1 MLHLESINNVFDN
14 MESFLQLI
22 GVLLIFVFVLALTY
36 LTTRW
41 MAGYQKG
48 RGNNRNLRVIE
59 SMGIGNGNLLSIV
72 QAGDKYLLVAVG
84 KDKVTML
91 VQLDKEE
98 IKDVPQES
106 FQNILSRFKDK

>member
-1 MLHLESINNVFDN
+1 

-36 LTTRW
+36 FTTRW

-48 RGNNRNLRVIE
+48 RTNNRNLKVIE
-59 SMGIGNGNLLSIV
+59 SMGVGNGNLISII

-91 VQLDKEE
+91 TQLDKEE
-98 IKDVPQES
+98 IKDIPQES
-106 FQNILSRFKDK
+106 FENILTRFKNK

>member
-1 MLHLESINNVFDN
+1 M
-14 MESFLQLI
+14 
-22 GVLLIFVFVLALTY
+22 FVLALTY

-41 MAGYQKG
+41 MAGCQKE

-91 VQLDKEE
+91 MQLDKEE
-98 IKDVPQES
+98 IKDVQQES

>member
-1 MLHLESINNVFDN
+1 

-22 GVLLIFVFVLALTY
+22 GVLLIFVFVLALT
-36 LTTRW
+36 W

-91 VQLDKEE
+91 MQLDKEE
-98 IKDVPQES
+98 IKDVQQES

>member
-1 MLHLESINNVFDN
+1 

-22 GVLLIFVFVLALTY
+22 GVLLIFAFVLALTY

-41 MAGYQKG
+41 MAGCQKG
-48 RGNNRNLRVIE
+48 RGNNSNLRVIE

-72 QAGDKYLLVAVG
+72 QAGDEYLLVAVG

-91 VQLDKEE
+91 MQLDKEE
-98 IKDVPQES
+98 IKDVQQES

>member
-1 MLHLESINNVFDN
+1 

-22 GVLLIFVFVLALTY
+22 GVLLIFAFVLALTY

-41 MAGYQKG
+41 MAGCQKG
-48 RGNNRNLRVIE
+48 RGNTRNLRVIE

-72 QAGDKYLLVAVG
+72 QAGDEYLLVAVG

-91 VQLDKEE
+91 MQLDKEE
-98 IKDVPQES
+98 IKDVQQES

>member
-1 MLHLESINNVFDN
+1 

-22 GVLLIFVFVLALTY
+22 GVLLIFAFVLALTY

-41 MAGYQKG
+41 MAGCCQKG

-72 QAGDKYLLVAVG
+72 QAGDEYLLVAVG

-91 VQLDKEE
+91 MQLDKEE
-98 IKDVPQES
+98 IKDVQQES

>member
-1 MLHLESINNVFDN
+1 

-41 MAGYQKG
+41 MAGCQNG

-91 VQLDKEE
+91 MQLDKEE
-98 IKDVPQES
+98 IKDVQQES